1 MRVFFWVSA
10 SCSESMFWCLRGKY
24 CLHLQGDLN
33 MWTLQWYREESV
45 TPKVKAVHYFKTSE
59 HVANKRCKKPEDNHI
74 ILCFSLQVI
83 LTHGQREA
91 QVAIV
96 CVPDIG
102 AGKTD
107 FTHQLMQRILNPLCH
122 GLAIICYLIIAVV
135 YFVMPQLRDL
145 VGNILTSISL
155 CLITSQAA
163 DLVRIFTEFTSHVS
177 FLVAG
182 AFLSQQQYFMFWC
195 HSYMLSV

>member
-1 MRVFFWVSA
+1 
-10 SCSESMFWCLRGKY
+10 
-24 CLHLQGDLN
+24 
-33 MWTLQWYREESV
+33 
-45 TPKVKAVHYFKTSE
+45 
-59 HVANKRCKKPEDNHI
+59 
-74 ILCFSLQVI
+74 VI
-83 LTHGQREA
+83 LTHGQQEA
-91 QVAIV
+91 QIAIV

-107 FTHQLMQRILNPLCH
+107 FKHHLMQRILNPTCR

-163 DLVRIFTEFTSHVS
+163 NLVRIFTEFTSHVS

-182 AFLSQQQYFMFWC
+182 AFFKPAAILYVFMSQ
-195 HSYMLSV
+195 LSVFYIT

>member
-1 MRVFFWVSA
+1 M
-10 SCSESMFWCLRGKY
+10 
-24 CLHLQGDLN
+24 
-33 MWTLQWYREESV
+33 
-45 TPKVKAVHYFKTSE
+45 
-59 HVANKRCKKPEDNHI
+59 
-74 ILCFSLQVI
+74 I
-83 LTHGQREA
+83 LTLGQREA
-91 QVAIV
+91 QIAIV

-107 FTHQLMQRILNPLCH
+107 VTHHLMQRILKPICR

-163 DLVRIFTEFTSHVS
+163 NLVRIFTEFTSHVS

-182 AFLSQQQYFMFWC
+182 AFFKPATILYVFMSQLSVFYIPWYSSIYQFPYLLLTINLELSPFFMLTCFITEGFMF
-195 HSYMLSV
+195 SLVV

>member
-1 MRVFFWVSA
+1 M
-10 SCSESMFWCLRGKY
+10 
-24 CLHLQGDLN
+24 
-33 MWTLQWYREESV
+33 
-45 TPKVKAVHYFKTSE
+45 
-59 HVANKRCKKPEDNHI
+59 
-74 ILCFSLQVI
+74 LCFSLQVI
-83 LTHGQREA
+83 LTYGQQEA
-91 QVAIV
+91 QIAIV

-107 FTHQLMQRILNPLCH
+107 FTHHLMQRILNPICH

-163 DLVRIFTEFTSHVS
+163 DLVRIFTGFTSHVS

-182 AFLSQQQYFMFWC
+182 VFFKPAAILYILISQLCVFYTT
-195 HSYMLSV
+195 

>member
-1 MRVFFWVSA
+1 M
-10 SCSESMFWCLRGKY
+10 
-24 CLHLQGDLN
+24 
-33 MWTLQWYREESV
+33 
-45 TPKVKAVHYFKTSE
+45 KAVHYIKTSE
-59 HVANKRCKKPEDNHI
+59 CLAIKQCKKPEDNCI
-74 ILCFSLQVI
+74 ILYFSLQVI

-91 QVAIV
+91 QIAIV
-96 CVPDIG
+96 CFPDIG

-107 FTHQLMQRILNPLCH
+107 FTHHLMQRILNPICR

-182 AFLSQQQYFMFWC
+182 AFFKPAILYVL
-195 HSYMLSV
+195 MLQLHVFYIT

>member
-1 MRVFFWVSA
+1 
-10 SCSESMFWCLRGKY
+10 
-24 CLHLQGDLN
+24 
-33 MWTLQWYREESV
+33 
-45 TPKVKAVHYFKTSE
+45 
-59 HVANKRCKKPEDNHI
+59 
-74 ILCFSLQVI
+74 VI
-83 LTHGQREA
+83 LTHGQQEA

-96 CVPDIG
+96 CVPDIDSS
-102 AGKTD
+102 KTD
-107 FTHQLMQRILNPLCH
+107 FTHHLMHRILNPICH

-145 VGNILTSISL
+145 VGNILTSITL

-182 AFLSQQQYFMFWC
+182 VFFKPAAVFYFVMSVKCFLHKMLQQSFVFIDIFICY
-195 HSYMLSV
+195 